1 MRLIISSILAGIFIG
16 IGATAYL
23 LCDNRYI
30 GALLFAVGL
39 FAIKRYNLAL
49 FTGRVP
55 YALEIG
61 LASVFLL
68 PTTLWGNITGTFVAA
83 LLLRCTRLSGALVPR
98 AAALVETKA
107 ADDWWS
113 LFILAALCNV
123 MIYLATR
130 KTGEP
135 LKDTVALLFGVTV
148 FVLCGFEHC
157 VADCF
162 YWLMSDTPGGAWL
175 IPAIAG
181 NTVGGIA
188 VHEAVKFANGEGE
201 ANDG

>member
-1 MRLIISSILAGIFIG
+1 MELTISSYFAGFFIG

-30 GALLFAVGL
+30 GTLLFAVGL
-39 FAIKRYNLAL
+39 FAIKRYGLAL

-68 PTTLWGNITGTFVAA
+68 PITLWGNIAGAFSAA
-83 LLLRCTRLSGALVPR
+83 FLLRCTRLSAVLIPR
-98 AAALVETKA
+98 AAALAEAKA
-107 ADDWWS
+107 ADDRWS
-113 LFILAALCNV
+113 LFILAAFCNV

-130 KTGEP
+130 ETGEP
-135 LKDTVALLFGVTV
+135 LKDTAALLFGVTV

-157 VADCF
+157 VADWF
-162 YWLMSDTPGGAWL
+162 YLVMSETPGGDWL
-175 IPAIAG
+175 LPVIAG
-181 NTVGGIA
+181 NAVGGIA
-188 VHEAVKFANGEGE
+188 VHEAVKFANGEGG